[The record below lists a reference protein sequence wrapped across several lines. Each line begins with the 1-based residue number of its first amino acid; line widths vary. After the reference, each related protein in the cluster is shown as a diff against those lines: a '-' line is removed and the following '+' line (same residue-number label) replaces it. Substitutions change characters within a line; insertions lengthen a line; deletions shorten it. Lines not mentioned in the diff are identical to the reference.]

1 MKFKENKIE
10 WEYNGFFNF
19 KKLTVNYETFEGET
33 KVANVEYF
41 DRGDS
46 AAILIFERDTN
57 SILLTEQFRYPTTKN
72 DSGWLEE
79 IVAGRIEDSET
90 PENSIKREIEEEIG
104 YEVSKVTSIGNYYL
118 SPGGTT
124 ERIFLFYAEVNKA
137 NKTLQGGGKLE
148 ENENIKLIKRTPL
161 EMKENLNS
169 NKIKD
174 AKTAIAISWFVTN
187 KMNTRGN
194 NI

>member
-1 MKFKENKIE
+1 MKFEVKKTE
-10 WEYNGFFNF
+10 WEYKGFFNF
-19 KKLTVNYETFEGET
+19 KKLSVDYETFEGGT
-33 KVANVEYF
+33 KTANVEYF

-46 AAILIFERDTN
+46 AAILIFEKDTN
-57 SILLTEQFRYPTTKN
+57 SILLTNQFRYPTTKN

-79 IVAGRIEDSET
+79 IVAGRIEESET

-104 YEVSKVTSIGNYYL
+104 YEVFEVTSIGNYYL

-124 ERIFLFYAEVNKA
+124 ERIFLFYAEVNEA

-161 EMKENLNS
+161 EMKENLES

-174 AKTAIAISWFVTN
+174 AKTAIAISWFVSN
-187 KMNTRGN
+187 KMNTGHN